1 MFYISQRAHVFL
13 NKFRS
18 HSFAQ
23 TFQNGKLHHA
33 ELQALTRNSSN
44 KESQRNPKLSE
55 TKRSSN
61 ESSLVTVFCFQVE
74 VLLGRG
80 DEEEKKKL
88 DFLLMSFVGPSAGKK
103 KNALL

>member
-1 MFYISQRAHVFL
+1 MFHISQRAHVFL

-80 DEEEKKKL
+80 EKKL
-88 DFLLMSFVGPSAGKK
+88 DFLLMSIVGPSAGKK